1 MKKIVLALTLMV
13 TSLAGFSQEV
23 RLNLYSGYV
32 FDDAIDSRYDAF
44 NYYAGTVKGAYQWG
58 AGLEFMA
65 APKTGIEASFQR
77 LNTTTPMTFY
87 KTGPQSNT
95 FDLNMN
101 HLMLGVNRYFR
112 GQGSMAEFYTGAQA
126 GLMVGNWK
134 NPSNYNNGTIEKLSW
149 GVKAG
154 LNIWPMENLGIKLQG
169 QMQSTYQAIGSRFYS
184 GSGGPATGLADASS
198 LYQFGLVGGIIF
210 RFPEAK

>member
-1 MKKIVLALTLMV
+1 MKKIVLTLSLMA
-13 TSLAGFSQEV
+13 TSLIGFSQEV
-23 RLNLYSGYV
+23 RLNLYSGFV
-32 FDDAIDSRYDAF
+32 FDDAVDSRYDAF

-77 LNTTTPMTFY
+77 LNTTTPMNYY
-87 KTGPQSNT
+87 KVGAQSST
-95 FDLNMN
+95 FDFNMN

-112 GQGSMAEFYTGAQA
+112 GQGSMAEFYTGAQV
-126 GLMVGNWK
+126 GMMVGKWN
-134 NPSNYNNGTIEKLSW
+134 NPLNYNNGSLEKLSW
-149 GVKAG
+149 GIKAG

-169 QMQSTYQAIGSRFYS
+169 QMQSTYQAIGSRLYS
-184 GSGGPATGLADASS
+184 GAGPSAGMADATS